1 MMSATI
7 KRRIP
12 MVLIFLV
19 GIIVL
24 FDWFIPTPVGS
35 SAAKVLRDWNVIIV
49 ALAIGLGA
57 FTMYR
62 THYRHLVRRTP
73 GQWPYSA
80 ATLVVCTMYILVGLG
95 LGVSAPTYQWMYSN
109 VILPLGG
116 AVFASV
122 AFYLASASYRVM
134 RVRSI
139 EAALLLV
146 SGLIMLLA
154 TAPIGS
160 VIWSGFLTT
169 GNWLMDTVVTGVY
182 RAFTIGIAL
191 GFILTGVRTLLG
203 LETAWLGRRE

>member
-1 MMSATI
+1 MI
-7 KRRIP
+7 
-12 MVLIFLV
+12 LIFVV

-24 FDWFIPTPVGS
+24 FDWFIPTPAGS
-35 SAAKVLRDWNVIIV
+35 IAGKVLRDWNVIIV

-62 THYRHLVRRTP
+62 MHYRHLVRRTP

-80 ATLVVCTMYILVGLG
+80 VTLVVSTLYIVVGVGLG
-95 LGVSAPTYQWMYSN
+95 AGTPTYKWMYSN

-122 AFYLASASYRVM
+122 AFYIASAAYRAM
-134 RVRSI
+134 KVRSI

-160 VIWSGFLTT
+160 VIWSGFLTG
-169 GNWLMDTVVTGVY
+169 GNWLMDTVVTGTY

>member
-1 MMSATI
+1 MI
-7 KRRIP
+7 
-12 MVLIFLV
+12 LIFV
-19 GIIVL
+19 IGIIVL
-24 FDWFIPTPVGS
+24 FDWFIPTPAGS
-35 SAAKVLRDWNVIIV
+35 IAGGVLRNWNVIIV
-49 ALAIGLGA
+49 AFAIGLGA
-57 FTMYR
+57 FMMYR
-62 THYRHLVRRTP
+62 THYRHLVRRTA

-80 ATLVVCTMYILVGLG
+80 VMLVVSTMYIVVGVGLG
-95 LGVSAPTYQWMYSN
+95 ADNPTYKWMYSN

-122 AFYLASASYRVM
+122 AFYMASAAYRVM

-146 SGLIMLLA
+146 SGLILLLA

-160 VIWSGFLTT
+160 VIWSGFLTG
-169 GNWLMDTVVTGVY
+169 GNWLMDTVVTGTY

-203 LETAWLGRRE
+203 LETGWLGRRE

>member
-1 MMSATI
+1 MI
-7 KRRIP
+7 
-12 MVLIFLV
+12 LIFFI
-19 GIIVL
+19 GITVL
-24 FDWFIPTPVGS
+24 FDWFIPTPTGS
-35 SAAKVLRDWNVIIV
+35 IAGKVLRDWNVIIV
-49 ALAIGLGA
+49 AWAIGLGA

-62 THYRHLVRRTP
+62 THYRHLVRRTR
-73 GQWPYSA
+73 GQWPYSTV
-80 ATLVVCTMYILVGLG
+80 TLVVSTLYIVVGLG
-95 LGVSAPTYQWMYSN
+95 LGAGTPTYRWMYSN

-122 AFYLASASYRVM
+122 AFYIASAAYRVM

-139 EAALLLV
+139 DAALLLV

-160 VIWSGFLTT
+160 VIWSGFLTG
-169 GNWLMDTVVTGVY
+169 GNWLMDTVVTGTY